1 MKTIV
6 VKVGS
11 SIIAP
16 CGKIEI
22 PLISALIQDIWEA
35 EKLGYKVVLV
45 SSGAIACGANKLGI
59 KKKPSDK
66 ASLMALASLGQ
77 IILMDAYAKSL
88 SGHKQA
94 CAQILLTR
102 DDFDKRSRFL
112 NGRNTIN
119 KLLEFNV
126 LPIINE
132 NDAVSDDEIKFGDND
147 RLSAL
152 VADMACAD
160 ILLILSDV
168 EGLLDEGKLVPLV
181 EKVDAKIFDLVKT
194 KKSGLTSGGMHTKL
208 QAAQTAAA
216 SGIKMVIASG
226 REKKV
231 ISRVCAKEHIGTIF
245 LPGAR
250 GVK

>member
-16 CGKIEI
+16 SGNIESS
-22 PLISALIQDIWEA
+22 LIASLIQDIWSA

-77 IILMDAYAKSL
+77 IILMDAYAKAL
-88 SGHKQA
+88 AGHKKS

-119 KLLEFNV
+119 RLLEFNV

-132 NDAVSDDEIKFGDND
+132 NDAVSDDEIRAAHAYLAKHEGIFVEPA
-147 RLSAL
+147 SA
-152 VADMACAD
+152 ASIA
-160 ILLILSDV
+160 
-168 EGLLDEGKLVPLV
+168 GLRKKKREGKLDAGQTIVCVLTGNGLKDPEAALAAGFDV
-181 EKVDAKIFDLVKT
+181 EMLRADTNVLARALN
-194 KKSGLTSGGMHTKL
+194 
-208 QAAQTAAA
+208 
-216 SGIKMVIASG
+216 
-226 REKKV
+226 
-231 ISRVCAKEHIGTIF
+231 IGD
-245 LPGAR
+245 
-250 GVK
+250 